1 MMIEPLRRAYRR
13 VRYGKPV
20 VVISGLPRSGT
31 SMAMKMIEAG
41 GLEVIQDGRRQAD
54 EDNPKGYYEDE
65 RVMGLAGAADTT
77 WLTEAR
83 GKAVKVISYLLK
95 ELPASNNYK
104 VLFVCRSLDEVLAS
118 QAKML
123 ARRGKSA
130 ETSDDRMRE
139 LFETDLWRVR
149 YLMQHAP
156 QFQSLELEYRE
167 VLDDALMAS
176 ERINRFLGGTLDTK
190 KMATVVDPTLYRNRL
205 SSK

>member
-1 MMIEPLRRAYRR
+1 MIEPLYRTYRR

-31 SMAMKMIEAG
+31 SMAMKMVEAG
-41 GLEVIQDGRRQAD
+41 GLEVIQDGARQAD

-65 RVMGLAGAADTT
+65 RVMELAATADKT

-104 VLFVCRSLDEVLAS
+104 VLFVCRPLDEVLAS

-123 ARRGKSA
+123 DHRGEEGV
-130 ETSDDRMRE
+130 ETSDERLRE
-139 LFETDLWRVR
+139 LFEADLWRAR
-149 YLMQHAP
+149 YLMQHATH
-156 QFQSLELEYRE
+156 FQYIELHYRD
-167 VLDDALMAS
+167 VLDNALAES
-176 ERINRFLGGTLDTK
+176 ERINAFLGGALDAK
-190 KMATVVDPTLYRNRL
+190 KMATVIDHSLYRNRI
-205 SSK
+205 SSE